1 LLDLRNK
8 DFGQIVGA
16 KDGFREKR
24 QLETIPQQGILSS
37 PRNLRK
43 APRNKTLRDTEVSTT
58 RHLFKEIHRQSRA
71 GGAAAISGELWVVL
85 RFFLWDLISTSRIAV
100 ALTQKTTG
108 LCEGWL
114 CKATM
119 VILAA
124 AAVTAAGVGAYQGG
138 KAAVADVGKRMR
150 RRTMAKERD
159 TERKVEQSQ
168 REQARKL
175 EETKKQNTSIEDRV
189 ARFKQGMPSEQKRS
203 GLFRKCQS

>member
-1 LLDLRNK
+1 
-8 DFGQIVGA
+8 
-16 KDGFREKR
+16 
-24 QLETIPQQGILSS
+24 
-37 PRNLRK
+37 
-43 APRNKTLRDTEVSTT
+43 
-58 RHLFKEIHRQSRA
+58 
-71 GGAAAISGELWVVL
+71 
-85 RFFLWDLISTSRIAV
+85 
-100 ALTQKTTG
+100 
-108 LCEGWL
+108 
-114 CKATM
+114 M

-175 EETKKQNTSIEDRV
+175 EETKKQNMSIEDRV